1 MNNEDQRIQSFTN
14 KEIGEIAGGG
24 GGGGGRGTK
33 TKEGRTQLSVWQ
45 L

>member
-1 MNNEDQRIQSFTN
+1 MNNEDQRIQSCTN
-14 KEIGEIAGGG
+14 KEIGEIAGGA
-24 GGGGGRGTK
+24 GRGTK

>member
-1 MNNEDQRIQSFTN
+1 MNNEDQRIQSCTN
-14 KEIGEIAGGG
+14 KEIGEIAG

>member
-1 MNNEDQRIQSFTN
+1 MNNEDQRIQSCTN
-14 KEIGEIAGGG
+14 KEIGEIDGGG
-24 GGGGGRGTK
+24 QTRTK

>member
-24 GGGGGRGTK
+24 GGRR
-33 TKEGRTQLSVWQ
+33 EGN
-45 L
+45 